1 MAVIGGIAYLAI
13 FTTIVTFFIL
23 HGSATVL
30 GPVKVMSYTYLNPAL
45 VMAIGIA
52 MGADGPPL
60 AVIPGLIVIA
70 AATLVLQ
77 MGRGGTTER
86 SVIGSLARWSFA
98 LRLQQ
103 QNIRQTQRGH
113 QITSDGPLVW

>member
-1 MAVIGGIAYLAI
+1 
-13 FTTIVTFFIL
+13 
-23 HGSATVL
+23 
-30 GPVKVMSYTYLNPAL
+30 MSYTYLNPTL

-70 AATLVLQ
+70 AATLVLAP
-77 MGRGGTTER
+77 TER